1 MLYPSQNIL
10 IYYPNLSI
18 QHRYTS
24 TVTFNS
30 SPYWPLFKCKIGK
43 SYKFLNN
50 IFIFF
55 FFLHFYPIKAEIKL
69 SLKIKIR
76 GPVLSEQSEN

>member
-55 FFLHFYPIKAEIKL
+55 LHFYPIKAEIKL